1 MIRFLIFDT
10 LYALLLLYSTLE
22 LTIYFLAFLLNKS
35 TAFTV
40 YCGATVENRQDKIRF
55 IYLGAVFEAGE
66 RREGRRQNRRK
77 EKKKKE
83 KSKRRARTKV
93 LVASQRVI
101 RSEAGAS
108 SAAAAAS

>member
-1 MIRFLIFDT
+1 M
-10 LYALLLLYSTLE
+10 LLLLSNV
-22 LTIYFLAFLLNKS
+22 TIYLTFLLNKPRS
-35 TAFTV
+35 FTV
-40 YCGATVENRQDKIRF
+40 QLRACYRRARGQTRQNKIYCTYLCT
-55 IYLGAVFEAGE
+55 YLGAVFEAEE

-77 EKKKKE
+77 EKKKKG
-83 KSKRRARTKV
+83 KSKRRARKV

>member
-55 IYLGAVFEAGE
+55 IYLGAVFEAEE

-83 KSKRRARTKV
+83 KSKRRAREV